1 MPPLSGDSVTTDG
14 KLQVFPSNDVL
25 TPLGAQ
31 QTFSSGSRFRDRYI
45 HSTSNSTIDGL
56 SQDVLDDAQTYILS
70 FTSQYAVA
78 SALAF
83 MQGLYPPA
91 NLSSS
96 PEVNRMSILTNGSIL
111 DYPLGGYQY
120 PHIFTA
126 SPVDPNSIFVA
137 GDQRCSSHKNVAT
150 DYFDSQEYSQIKSA
164 TQTFYDTFQPV
175 FGGFVE
181 NGTASY
187 DNAYLIYDYLKY
199 SFMHNQSMR
208 NALTDTDL
216 SRTRALASEWVYHV
230 NSNRST
236 NDPKSAART
245 IAGRTMA
252 AQVVNSLLS
261 NFQSQGE
268 ENKLSVLF
276 GGFEPMIAFA
286 SLAQLPSKNQDFFAL
301 PEDGSSMVFEMFTL
315 NHDHSKGYPRF
326 DDLNVRFL
334 FRNGTNSSSP
344 LTPYPL
350 FGLNDSQMSLSL
362 AEFNSYFS
370 NITISDI
377 SDWCNICG
385 GQEVAFCPIFDYS
398 PRSSAGSHGSSNG
411 LKPAVAG
418 VIGALVTLAV
428 LAILLAL
435 AMVLGGIRFTRK
447 AAKKRANLGGFKAG
461 EKLASDPDLVSAKG
475 NAGITAVGGGK
486 DRVTSW
492 ELAERGR
499 AKEAEPQRPSSMR
512 RRSFETDDLDPHL
525 SIQPTKVDERV

>member
-1 MPPLSGDSVTTDG
+1 
-14 KLQVFPSNDVL
+14 
-25 TPLGAQ
+25 
-31 QTFSSGSRFRDRYI
+31 
-45 HSTSNSTIDGL
+45 
-56 SQDVLDDAQTYILS
+56 
-70 FTSQYAVA
+70 
-78 SALAF
+78 

-96 PEVNRMSILTNGSIL
+96 QDVNRMSILTNGSIF

-137 GDQRCSSHKNVAT
+137 GDQKCSSHKNVAT

-164 TQTFYDTFQPV
+164 TQTFYDTFQPA
-175 FGGFVE
+175 FGGFVQ

-187 DNAYLIYDYLKY
+187 DIAYPIYDYLKY
-199 SFMHNQSMR
+199 GYMHNQSVR
-208 NALTDTDL
+208 DELTDTEL
-216 SRTRALASEWVYHV
+216 SRARALASQWVYHV
-230 NSNRST
+230 NSNTST

-252 AQVVNSLLS
+252 AQVIRSLLS
-261 NFQSQGE
+261 NFESQGE

-276 GGFEPMIAFA
+276 GRFEPMMAFA
-286 SLAQLPSKNQDFFAL
+286 SLAQLPTKNQNFFAL
-301 PEDGSSMVFEMFTL
+301 PEDGSSMVFEMFTVD
-315 NHDHSKGYPRF
+315 HDHNAGYPRF

-344 LTPYPL
+344 LVPYPL
-350 FGLNDSQMSLSL
+350 FGLTDSQMSLSL
-362 AEFNSYFS
+362 AEFSSYLS

-385 GQEVAFCPIFDYS
+385 GQEVAFCPIFDSS
-398 PRSSAGSHGSSNG
+398 PRSSAGSQGPSTG

-428 LAILLAL
+428 LGILLAL
-435 AMVLGGIRFTRK
+435 AMVLGGIRLTRK
-447 AAKKRANLGGFKAG
+447 ATNKRANLGGFKAG
-461 EKLASDPDLVSAKG
+461 EKLASDPDLLSAKG
-475 NAGITAVGGGK
+475 NAGIMTIGEGK

-499 AKEAEPQRPSSMR
+499 VKETESQRPSSIR
-512 RRSFETDDLDPHL
+512 RRSLEIDDLDSHL
-525 SIQPTKVDERV
+525 SVQPTKVNERV